1 MTFAAPAWLLFLL
14 GLPVLVWLNSW
25 ADRQSERELEEFGEA
40 SLLGR
45 TSRLPDQS
53 GRRTRRRIR
62 LAALALAIVA
72 LARPQLGERPSGL
85 VRTGRDLLVL
95 LDVSRSMRVTD
106 SHGGTRL
113 QTAKQLA
120 WQLAA
125 ATPGD
130 RLGLVI
136 FGGAAF
142 LQLPLTT
149 DLAAYQLFLEAANP
163 DLVDDPSTNLAA
175 ALRTAATT
183 FEHEGDSQG
192 HRAVLLISD
201 GERTVGPLEQAME
214 RIRKAGIPVFAV
226 GVGSLAGGRI
236 PADSGDPAGPWHLD
250 DIGRPV
256 VSHLVEE
263 DLRRIVEG
271 AGGLYA
277 REDQSDALA
286 RLTARLAELPARAL
300 TTKPATER
308 IERFQW
314 PLAAAILLLAVDLF
328 WGLWPQRRR
337 ALIPVEAVA
346 GLVVIMLLAGS
357 CSRESAD
364 LRKAERLYENGNY
377 QAAFDLYQH
386 AAQHQDNPALD
397 YNTGNA
403 QYRLRRYEEAV
414 KTYRSALSGDAKL
427 RQWAYFNLGNA
438 YVRAAEE
445 ATDQSDPLKKAVSAF
460 EEAVRLD
467 PGDPDA
473 KWNLELALRRLG
485 ESEEAAGGP
494 GMGGRAEWG
503 RGNMTK
509 SGYPGGRET
518 QVGAMAGGGQGDA
531 QGESAEELDEPQARR
546 LLEAIER
553 EQLASHEARPV
564 GGGAKAERDW

>member
-1 MTFAAPAWLLFLL
+1 MSLAAPLWLLLLL
-14 GLPVLVWLNSW
+14 GLPALARLAARS
-25 ADRQSERELEEFGEA
+25 DRRTERELEEFGDPI
-40 SLLGR
+40 LLER
-45 TSRLPDQS
+45 TSRLPDAAS
-53 GRRTRRRIR
+53 RRNRRRLR
-62 LAALALAIVA
+62 LAALALGIVA
-72 LARPQLGERPSGL
+72 LARPQLGVRPAGL

-95 LDVSRSMRVTD
+95 LDISRSMRVAD
-106 SHGGTRL
+106 SHGGPRL

-120 WQLAA
+120 WRLAA
-125 ATPGD
+125 ASPGD

-149 DLAAYQLFLEAANP
+149 DLAAYQLFLDAANP
-163 DLVDDPSTNLAA
+163 DAVDDPATNLAA
-175 ALRTAATT
+175 ALRTAVTT
-183 FEHEGDSQG
+183 FEHEGNDQG
-192 HRAVLLISD
+192 HRAILLVSD
-201 GERTVGPLEQAME
+201 GERTVGPLDQAME
-214 RIRKAGIPVFAV
+214 RIRKAGLPVFTV

-263 DLRRIVEG
+263 DLRRIAEG

-277 REDQSDALA
+277 REDQSESLA

-300 TTKPATER
+300 TTRPATER
-308 IERFQW
+308 IERFRW
-314 PLAAAILLLAVDLF
+314 PLAAAVLVLAFDLFWGALPQRRRMPVPVEALASLLLAVI
-328 WGLWPQRRR
+328 
-337 ALIPVEAVA
+337 A
-346 GLVVIMLLAGS
+346 MGS
-357 CSRESAD
+357 CSRDAAD
-364 LRKAERLYENGNY
+364 LGRAERLYEQGNY
-377 QAAFDLYQH
+377 QGAFDLYQR
-386 AAQHQDNPALD
+386 AAQRQDDPALS

-403 QYRLRRYEEAV
+403 QYRLRRYEDAV
-414 KTYRSALSGDAKL
+414 KTYRGAMAGDARL
-427 RQWAYFNLGNA
+427 RQRAYFNLGNA

-445 ATDQSDPLKKAVSAF
+445 ATDQSDALRHAVGAF
-460 EEAVRLD
+460 MEAVRLD
-467 PGDPDA
+467 PTDQDA

-485 ESEEAAGGP
+485 ETEEAAGGP

-509 SGYPGGRET
+509 SGYPGSRET

-531 QGESAEELDEPQARR
+531 EGESAEELDEPQARR

-553 EQLASHEARPV
+553 QQLASHEGRPAA
-564 GGGAKAERDW
+564 GGAKGVRDW